1 MLTTDLVVQ
10 QIGGNF
16 HYLFSNVSDL
26 KRSKSSP
33 SLPFVFETPSAAGSR
48 RSDGPGSGR
57 RDSAKY
63 STKSGK
69 K

>member
-1 MLTTDLVVQ
+1 MIQ
-10 QIGGNF
+10 QIGCNF
-16 HYLFSNVSDL
+16 HYLFLYVSDL

-33 SLPFVFETPSAAGSR
+33 SLPFVFETPSAAASR
-48 RSDGPGSGR
+48 RSEGPGSGR